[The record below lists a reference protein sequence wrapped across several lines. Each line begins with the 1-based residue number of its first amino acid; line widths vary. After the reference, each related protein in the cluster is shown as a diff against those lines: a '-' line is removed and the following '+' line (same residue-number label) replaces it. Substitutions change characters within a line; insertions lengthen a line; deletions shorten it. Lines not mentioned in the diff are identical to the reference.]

1 MTNSIIAKVERVSH
15 RYGKTVAL
23 DDVTIETPN
32 TQTGS

>member
-1 MTNSIIAKVERVSH
+1 MTDSIIAKVERVSH